1 MNDTTQQSDSA
12 VARHGLHGATSPA
25 RRYRSANAGSPL
37 MAVALALLSFPLIA
51 ASAAATGSVQH
62 DANTGIDWVALD
74 GFSIARTETTIGQF
88 RTFVSA
94 TRLTTRAERDGGGSV
109 FEAGWTRK
117 PGWTWATP
125 YGPQYRPA
133 DDEPTAH
140 VTYDEAQAFCRW
152 AGGQL
157 PNDAQWTT
165 AAYRE
170 QRATPPAPFVRGR
183 TYPYPTGNTPAGAQC
198 LDDCGS
204 ESARRSVQHG
214 AALSRG
220 LGHAA
225 VNQTPAGVN
234 GLHDMGANAW
244 EWVDDPPGL
253 AGNAERLTRGGSWWY
268 GSGPMREDH
277 RQSKP
282 GDTAVVYIGFRCA
295 RLAR

>member
-1 MNDTTQQSDSA
+1 MNDMTQQTDLS
-12 VARHGLHGATSPA
+12 VARHSPHSATSRA
-25 RRYRSANAGSPL
+25 RRYRSERLGNPL
-37 MAVALALLSFPLIA
+37 AVIALALLSVPFA
-51 ASAAATGSVQH
+51 AFSAAIGSVQH
-62 DANTGIDWVALD
+62 DTNTGIDWVALD
-74 GFSIARTETTIGQF
+74 GFSIARTETIIGQF

-94 TRLTTRAERDGGGSV
+94 TGLTTRAERDGGGSV
-109 FEAGWTRK
+109 FESGWTRK

-133 DDEPTAH
+133 NDEPAAH

-157 PNDAQWTT
+157 PNDAQWTA

-170 QRATPPAPFVRGR
+170 QRAAPPAPFTRGR
-183 TYPYPTGNTPAGAQC
+183 SYPYPTGSTPAGAQC

-204 ESARRSVQHG
+204 ESARRSVRHG

-225 VNQTPAGVN
+225 VDQTPAGVN
-234 GLHDMGANAW
+234 GLHDMGANLW
-244 EWVDDPPGL
+244 EWVDDPPGF

-268 GSGPMREDH
+268 GSGPMREEH

-295 RLAR
+295 RPAR